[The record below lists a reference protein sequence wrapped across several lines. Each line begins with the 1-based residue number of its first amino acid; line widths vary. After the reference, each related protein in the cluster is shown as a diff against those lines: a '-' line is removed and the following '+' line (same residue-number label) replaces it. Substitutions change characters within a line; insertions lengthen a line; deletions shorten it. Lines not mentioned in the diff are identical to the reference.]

1 LLAEELLE
9 GVTGK
14 VAKLEI
20 ARKPAAS
27 QSGFMLEELGFRHV
41 DETSKGSEGKVRA
54 VVMPAHDENTVQEPV
69 VDVDVIR

>member
-1 LLAEELLE
+1 VRALRA
-9 GVTGK
+9 K
-14 VAKLEI
+14 VVKLEI